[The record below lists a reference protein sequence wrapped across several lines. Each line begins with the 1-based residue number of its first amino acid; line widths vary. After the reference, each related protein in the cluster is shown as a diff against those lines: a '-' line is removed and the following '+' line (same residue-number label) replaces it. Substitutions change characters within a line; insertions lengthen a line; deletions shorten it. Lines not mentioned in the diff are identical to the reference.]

1 MSKKTNYLFIGLHIV
16 AWVIFV
22 GLCIEAGALIVNFI
36 FSLFKPEIV
45 HNLYQ
50 KLDLSDLYSRSKW
63 SYYCMYSFIMVI
75 SVLKAYLFYIV
86 IKLLTK
92 FIQTIQQFCIGA
104 DYTNQ
109 LLHFCNRNPELCCQ
123 TISQLFAS
131 SWI

>member
-63 SYYCMYSFIMVI
+63 SYYCMYSLVAFPHVTP
-75 SVLKAYLFYIV
+75 L
-86 IKLLTK
+86 IKT
-92 FIQTIQQFCIGA
+92 QPDNYCAGA
-104 DYTNQ
+104 Q
-109 LLHFCNRNPELCCQ
+109 K
-123 TISQLFAS
+123 
-131 SWI
+131 